1 VRRGLFVCYNLSLAL
16 GCPGSCSAESK
27 SAKMKPSVWAKELT
41 SAVSGVSC
49 PLLFVVHCDGQGRVR
64 RHGQLKGAGHNSEP
78 HFRPRRHRSPAPA
91 LFKGFKTT
99 TYPRLRQVPKL
110 AFSHTTFFTIPTA
123 NMPELTIS
131 SKDDVECTAFVDA
144 KDSSIQVGA
153 RYVRWVLGSV
163 REDDILYMTKVLDG
177 PPSGHS
183 VEQIQSAL
191 GQVPGESIFPP
202 LPIPW
207 WFASTC
213 VTVNDSWDTEPDPDV
228 YYLKRPWLAGYDADH
243 DAAAN
248 MPSRLAQWFACEIK
262 RLEQLARHTTH
273 PNLVHYHGCRV
284 RNGRITAAILG
295 RVPGDTLMNY
305 AKAGKTIQDK
315 EAFLRALESAVYHL
329 HNVVGLVHNDIQPTN
344 IMVSPD
350 GTTPTLI
357 GLGSASPEGEEII
370 HCPVPHLC

>member
-1 VRRGLFVCYNLSLAL
+1 
-16 GCPGSCSAESK
+16 
-27 SAKMKPSVWAKELT
+27 
-41 SAVSGVSC
+41 
-49 PLLFVVHCDGQGRVR
+49 
-64 RHGQLKGAGHNSEP
+64 
-78 HFRPRRHRSPAPA
+78 
-91 LFKGFKTT
+91 
-99 TYPRLRQVPKL
+99 
-110 AFSHTTFFTIPTA
+110 
-123 NMPELTIS
+123 
-131 SKDDVECTAFVDA
+131 
-144 KDSSIQVGA
+144 
-153 RYVRWVLGSV
+153 VLGSV
-163 REDDILYMTKVLDG
+163 REEDILYMTKVLDG

-183 VEQIQSAL
+183 AEQIQSAL
-191 GQVPGESIFPP
+191 GQVPGASIFPP

-273 PNLVHYHGCRV
+273 PNLVHYYGCRV

-315 EAFLRALESAVYHL
+315 EAFLRALESAVHHL
-329 HNVVGLVHNDIQPTN
+329 HNAVGLVHNDIQPTN

-357 GLGSASPEGEEII
+357 DLGSASPEGEEII
-370 HCPVPHLC
+370 HCPVCVFSFSLSLFLTHTCANKKTHLRLSCWGNDPLDMDPETFFNGPLTGSAMPRKSRDLAALERLRTWLDNPDFTPHHQLQDAHFAEMGSRRMQEAAVRRMRST